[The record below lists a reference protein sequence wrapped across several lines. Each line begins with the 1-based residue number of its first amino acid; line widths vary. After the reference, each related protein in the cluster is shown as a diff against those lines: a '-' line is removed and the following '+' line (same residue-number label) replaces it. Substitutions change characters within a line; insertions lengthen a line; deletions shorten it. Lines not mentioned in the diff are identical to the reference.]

1 MAGGKNVYI
10 IQPWGFVQSDK
21 GCHKNSD
28 EELYTYIAKERR
40 MDWRMESI
48 YAKVLWSG
56 SVVDMKGHKHQE
68 S

>member
-1 MAGGKNVYI
+1 
-10 IQPWGFVQSDK
+10 
-21 GCHKNSD
+21 
-28 EELYTYIAKERR
+28 

-56 SVVDMKGHKHQE
+56 SVADMKGHKHQE